1 MENVSKLE
9 FGVLPSGDTNV
20 AVFSQPAA
28 RLIGISVVVFIAPRS
43 RLFGELSTNGK
54 FNPEVSGLTFLKH

>member
-20 AVFSQPAA
+20 AEFSQSAA
-28 RLIGISVVVFIAPRS
+28 RLMGVSVVVYIAPRS
-43 RLFGELSTNGK
+43 RLFGELSIDGM